1 MKNNMISILNFGSL
15 NIDHVY
21 HVASFVRPGETVSS
35 LRYDRI
41 PGGKGLNQSVA
52 LARAGAHV
60 FHAGKVGSD
69 GKFLVELLRRD
80 GVNTDWVAEN
90 GSVTGHAC
98 IQVDENGQNCI
109 VLHGG
114 ANREITVDEVHQ
126 VLDAF
131 HAGDWLVLQNEISC
145 LPEIIQAAA
154 ERGLVIVLN
163 PSPITPDL
171 LKMDLSPVSYLL
183 LNETEGKDLTGETQ
197 PQKITAALLGRY
209 PNLKIVLTLGG
220 DGALYADAASSVSVP
235 ACSVQ
240 AVDTTAAGD
249 TFTGYFIAAVSAG
262 EPVREALIRASQAA
276 AIAVSRPGASIS
288 IPNKQELDDFRQV
301 FAE

>member
-1 MKNNMISILNFGSL
+1 MISILNFGSL

>member
-35 LRYDRI
+35 LHYDRI

-69 GKFLVELLRRD
+69 GKFLVELLRQD

-131 HAGDWLVLQNEISC
+131 HVGDWLVLQNEISC
-145 LPEIIQAAA
+145 LPEIVQAAA

-197 PQKITAALLGRY
+197 PQKITAALLDRY

>member
-114 ANREITVDEVHQ
+114 ANREITVDEVRQ

-131 HAGDWLVLQNEISC
+131 RAGDWLVLQNEISC

-183 LNETEGKDLTGETQ
+183 LNETEGKDFTGETQ
-197 PQKITAALLGRY
+197 PQKIMAALLGRY

-220 DGALYADAASSVSVP
+220 DGA
-235 ACSVQ
+235 
-240 AVDTTAAGD
+240 
-249 TFTGYFIAAVSAG
+249 
-262 EPVREALIRASQAA
+262 
-276 AIAVSRPGASIS
+276 
-288 IPNKQELDDFRQV
+288 
-301 FAE
+301 

>member
-15 NIDHVY
+15 NIDRVY

>member
-52 LARAGAHV
+52 LARAGANV

-197 PQKITAALLGRY
+197 PQKITAALLDRY

>member
-1 MKNNMISILNFGSL
+1 MISILNFGSL

-69 GKFLVELLRRD
+69 GKFLVELLCRD

-145 LPEIIQAAA
+145 LPEIVQAAA
-154 ERGLVIVLN
+154 ERELVIVLN

>member
-69 GKFLVELLRRD
+69 GKFLVELLRQD

-114 ANREITVDEVHQ
+114 ANREITADEVRQ

-209 PNLKIVLTLGG
+209 PDLKIVLTLGG

>member
-1 MKNNMISILNFGSL
+1 MISILNFGSL

-21 HVASFVRPGETVSS
+21 HVSAFVRPGETISS

-60 FHAGKVGSD
+60 FHAGKVGED
-69 GKFLVELLRRD
+69 GAFLVDLLEHDGVDTTWVARD
-80 GVNTDWVAEN
+80 G
-90 GSVTGHAC
+90 SITGHAC
-98 IQVDENGQNCI
+98 IQVDEQGQNCI

-114 ANREITVDEVHQ
+114 ANQEITPDDVAA

-131 HAGDWLVLQNEISC
+131 HPGDWLVLQNEISC
-145 LPEIIQAAA
+145 LPEIVEAAS
-154 ERGLVIVLN
+154 RRDMVIVLN

-171 LKMDLSPVSYLL
+171 LALDLSSVSYLL
-183 LNETEGKDLTGETQ
+183 LNETEGKDLTGETE
-197 PQKITAALLGRY
+197 PEAITAALLSRY
-209 PNLKIVLTLGG
+209 PCLKIVLTLGG
-220 DGALYADAASSVSVP
+220 DGAQYADAQSRLAVP
-235 ACSVQ
+235 ACHVK

-249 TFTGYFIAAVSAG
+249 TFTGYFIAAVSSG
-262 EPVREALIRASQAA
+262 EPVRQAMEKATQAA
-276 AIAVSRPGASIS
+276 AIAVSRPGASVS
-288 IPNKQELDDFRQV
+288 IPYSRELEDFRQA

>member
-52 LARAGAHV
+52 LARAGANV

-145 LPEIIQAAA
+145 LPEIVQAAA
-154 ERGLVIVLN
+154 ERELVIVLN

>member
-1 MKNNMISILNFGSL
+1 MISILNFGSL
-15 NIDHVY
+15 NIDRVY

>member
-1 MKNNMISILNFGSL
+1 MKVLNFGSL

-41 PGGKGLNQSVA
+41 PGGKGLNQSVT
-52 LARAGAHV
+52 LARAGANV

-145 LPEIIQAAA
+145 LPEIVQAAA
-154 ERGLVIVLN
+154 ERELVIVLN

>member
-1 MKNNMISILNFGSL
+1 MISILNFGSL

-41 PGGKGLNQSVA
+41 PGGKGLNQSVT
-52 LARAGAHV
+52 LARAGANV

-145 LPEIIQAAA
+145 LPEIVQAAA
-154 ERGLVIVLN
+154 ERELVIVLN

>member
-41 PGGKGLNQSVA
+41 PGGKGLNQSVT
-52 LARAGAHV
+52 LARAGANV

-145 LPEIIQAAA
+145 LPEIVQAAA
-154 ERGLVIVLN
+154 ERELVIVLN

>member
-145 LPEIIQAAA
+145 LPEIVQAAA
-154 ERGLVIVLN
+154 ERELVIVLN

-220 DGALYADAASSVSVP
+220 DGALYADSANSVSVP